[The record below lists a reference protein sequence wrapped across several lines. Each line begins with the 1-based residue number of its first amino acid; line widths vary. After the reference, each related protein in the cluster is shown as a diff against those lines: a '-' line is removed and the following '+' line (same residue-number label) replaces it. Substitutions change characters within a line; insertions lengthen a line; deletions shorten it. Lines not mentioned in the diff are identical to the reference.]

1 VAGSGNIGY
10 STLTVMPSTRGFGAA
25 LSRDVNPQMHGSG
38 LSAGK
43 VMGAGLLAG
52 FVAISAGIG
61 AVIKT
66 GFDEAKDAS
75 AGSAQLAAGIKS
87 TGNAANVSLKGM
99 NDLAS
104 SIQGYSGQTDDSIV
118 ASQQLL
124 LTFTK
129 IKNTDTDKIFDRA
142 TTATANMA
150 AKMGGDAAGS
160 AIQLG
165 KALNDPV
172 KGVAS
177 LGRMGVQFSD
187 DQKKMI
193 KSLVDTG
200 DVAGAQNV
208 ILAELETQF
217 GGAAEAAGNSLPG
230 QLAKAKRSFED
241 VSQAV
246 VEGLLPVVLPGLTSI
261 GTTITD
267 KVIPAVVGFIQGFKD
282 GEGPGGKFRDILS
295 AVNEH
300 GIKPIGD
307 FLVNTAIPAVQD
319 FVQEFKDG
327 EGPGGKLRDILV
339 AVRDDG
345 IKPLA
350 TFITG
355 TGLPAIASI
364 ASWIT
369 DTGIPALSKFKGWIE
384 DNKTALEVF
393 GVFITVVTLPIFAD
407 MAAKAVA
414 SAITQVGAWVSVKV
428 EGIISAA
435 SQVASHYVAVG
446 GWVVS
451 AAAAVTNGAITVA
464 IWAMIKWDSIVGAA
478 ASVAAMITMD
488 VQWVISAGK
497 AVIGG
502 AAQAAA
508 WVVAKVEAGIS
519 ALASVVAML
528 TMDTQ
533 WGVSALAASGSATA
547 ISGSWAGLATSSTVS
562 AATTNTAISSI
573 GTGASGVASV
583 FMSTVGVFALGVWHL
598 VSTWETT
605 KQTLANLW
613 GAMQSG
619 WNSFS
624 GMVKSWDWT
633 KSIPTDTD
641 LEWWRIKA
649 YNSIYNAGASIISG
663 LWDGMK
669 AGWTAVADWVSSRG
683 QWIADHKG
691 PISYDKTLLIPAG
704 NAIMDGLNKGLT
716 TGLGKVK
723 STISGMNGEMAGLIS
738 VPTVASPDFGSAAY
752 AGGANGRS
760 SAGAPQVIVN
770 PSVGLSEEQIGQAAA
785 KQLGYALRR

>member
-1 VAGSGNIGY
+1 
-10 STLTVMPSTRGFGAA
+10 MPSTKGFGAA
-25 LSRDVNPQMHGSG
+25 LSRDINPQMHGSG

-61 AVIKT
+61 AVLKT

-295 AVNEH
+295 AVNER

-319 FVQEFKDG
+319 FVQGFKDG
-327 EGPGGKLRDILV
+327 EGPGGKLKDVLKKV
-339 AVRDDG
+339 YDDG
-345 IKPLA
+345 IVPLA
-350 TFITG
+350 TFITD
-355 TGLPAIASI
+355 TALPALGSI
-364 ASWIT
+364 TTWIT
-369 DTGIPALSKFKGWIE
+369 DTGVPMLSIFRDWINK
-384 DNKTALEVF
+384 NKTAIETF
-393 GVFITVVTLPIFAD
+393 ATFITIVLLPIFAD
-407 MAAKAVA
+407 MAAKAVI
-414 SAITQVGAWVSVKV
+414 SAATQVTAWFSTQTAGVT
-428 EGIISAA
+428 SAA
-435 SQVASHYVAVG
+435 SQLASHYVAVG
-446 GWVVS
+446 GWVTS

-478 ASVAAMITMD
+478 ASVAAMVTMD

-547 ISGSWAGLATSSTVS
+547 ISGSWSGLATSATAS
-562 AATTNTAISSI
+562 AATTNTAIASV
-573 GTGASGVASV
+573 GTGAGGVASV

-605 KQTLANLW
+605 KQSLADIW
-613 GAMQSG
+613 GAMQTAWESVASTIRSWKWTDSLPKDEDFVRWGKNAWDAIYGAGEWIINGLWSGMKSG
-619 WNSFS
+619 WKFVS
-624 GMVKSWDWT
+624 
-633 KSIPTDTD
+633 
-641 LEWWRIKA
+641 
-649 YNSIYNAGASIISG
+649 
-663 LWDGMK
+663 
-669 AGWTAVADWVSSRG
+669 DWVSGLG

-716 TGLGKVK
+716 TGFGKVK

-752 AGGANGRS
+752 SGAANGRAN
-760 SAGAPQVIVN
+760 AG
-770 PSVGLSEEQIGQAAA
+770 SVQQNIYPTPGLSEQQIGDAAA
-785 KQLGYALRR
+785 RQLAWAMRG